1 MEGSELLQSVTPSE
15 NVDSS
20 DPREPLEV
28 REEDDT
34 QSSCGQGSDDF
45 ACEKREGSASGGF
58 RGGGKRLFDIIQQ
71 VRNADGDP
79 GNGSRWRSL
88 TDRLRRA
95 GAALSAVS
103 SSQPCPISDPEVAVS
118 ICRNPILAPSVSRN
132 VSIRNPYPISDP
144 ELIVS
149 ARSNTVRCRSV
160 SLSVSVRNSEPPVQE
175 STSVAVAAEEPPA
188 VSKEISGGHK
198 NYKGDTD
205 DSWAPAA
212 APSKEEEEE
221 EEEEEQQPAKMSL
234 MALLEQTDMQWGGS
248 EEELEADE
256 EEEEEEEE
264 EVEVAQDKAKGG
276 GDGMLYVCCVCMVR
290 HKGAAFIPCG
300 HTFCR
305 LCSRELWV
313 SRGNCPLC
321 NGYILE
327 ILDIF

>member
-1 MEGSELLQSVTPSE
+1 MEGSELPQSVTPSE

-20 DPREPLEV
+20 DLCEPLEV

-34 QSSCGQGSDDF
+34 KPSCGRGSGDF
-45 ACEKREGSASGGF
+45 ACEKREGSAS
-58 RGGGKRLFDIIQQ
+58 GGGKRLFDIIQQ
-71 VRNADGDP
+71 VRNADGDS

-88 TDRLRRA
+88 TDSLRRA
-95 GAALSAVS
+95 GAALTAVS

-118 ICRNPILAPSVSRN
+118 ICRNPVVSRN

-144 ELIVS
+144 ELVAS

-175 STSVAVAAEEPPA
+175 PMAVAVAAEEPPA

-198 NYKGDTD
+198 TYPGDTD

-212 APSKEEEEE
+212 APSKEEEEEE

-248 EEELEADE
+248 EEELEAE

-264 EVEVAQDKAKGG
+264 EVAQDKPEGG

>member
-15 NVDSS
+15 NADSS
-20 DPREPLEV
+20 DLSEPLEV

-34 QSSCGQGSDDF
+34 QPSCGRGSGDF
-45 ACEKREGSASGGF
+45 ACEKREGSASGGLH
-58 RGGGKRLFDIIQQ
+58 GDGKRLFDIIQQ
-71 VRNADGDP
+71 VRNADGDS

-88 TDRLRRA
+88 TDRLRHT

-103 SSQPCPISDPEVAVS
+103 SSQPCPISDPELV
-118 ICRNPILAPSVSRN
+118 
-132 VSIRNPYPISDP
+132 
-144 ELIVS
+144 VS

-175 STSVAVAAEEPPA
+175 PMAVAVAAEEPPA
-188 VSKEISGGHK
+188 VGKEISGGHK
-198 NYKGDTD
+198 TSTGDTD

-212 APSKEEEEE
+212 APSKEEEEEE

-248 EEELEADE
+248 DEELEAE

-264 EVEVAQDKAKGG
+264 EVAQDKAEAG